1 MMMVEKLKKM
11 VVVARMVIKIL
22 FDNFRPNG
30 LAECQEKQ
38 MYMYAHPETPP
49 AVIFTRSELRSGKAD
64 WDDQNLALPRG
75 ARRMNTLRREIG
87 VSLDVE
93 VRAMV
98 VVMS

>member
-1 MMMVEKLKKM
+1 MMMMMVEKLKKM

-22 FDNFRPNG
+22 FDNFHPHG

-75 ARRMNTLRREIG
+75 ARRMNT
-87 VSLDVE
+87 
-93 VRAMV
+93 
-98 VVMS
+98 

>member
-1 MMMVEKLKKM
+1 MKKM

-22 FDNFRPNG
+22 FDNFRPHG

-38 MYMYAHPETPP
+38 MYIYAHPEAPP

-75 ARRMNTLRREIG
+75 ARRTNTLRREIALRLKCG
-87 VSLDVE
+87 LWWW
-93 VRAMV
+93 
-98 VVMS
+98 